1 MLRTKYDLIVGLT
14 TFNHE
19 FLRLSVSG
27 LGRIGKNTLL
37 VIHNDNPCKNLTVRH
52 IRRIGYRGHLHI
64 INAEENRGML
74 AGRFA
79 ILQYIRAKKISAPW
93 FMFAND
99 DDIVLNVSVPYVND
113 NTYAVMGNAVLLRSC
128 LLDALRVMN
137 NPNDYIID
145 GADNTLV
152 APYVGM
158 SGTFVRTLY
167 MLEYAEFMSGII
179 DEIISAVSDT
189 PFVPPIDLIMWNTF
203 VEYMRAKHALMT
215 PIYMNQTNYLMI
227 KLNKTH
233 RASLNQSDAMIGRVM
248 SVINAALRGNE

>member
-19 FLRLSVSG
+19 FLRLSVSV

-167 MLEYAEFMSGII
+167 MLEYAELCII
-179 DEIISAVSDT
+179 DS
-189 PFVPPIDLIMWNTF
+189 
-203 VEYMRAKHALMT
+203 
-215 PIYMNQTNYLMI
+215 
-227 KLNKTH
+227 
-233 RASLNQSDAMIGRVM
+233 
-248 SVINAALRGNE
+248 